1 MTLAVFNPNATQHI
15 SITEQAIGF
24 FKKKLADH
32 AQQAIRISVK
42 KSGCTGY
49 AYVIDYGESKSEGDS
64 EHIFADLTVYVS
76 QTAME
81 MIVGSEIDLQ
91 QQGLNKTIVFNNPNV
106 TASCG
111 CGSSFSVDEDKV

>member
-1 MTLAVFNPNATQHI
+1 MTLAVFNPNEEA
-15 SITEQAIGF
+15 SITLTDKAINF

-32 AQQAIRISVK
+32 EQQAIRISVK

-49 AYVIDYGESKSEGDS
+49 AYVIDYGEGKGDGDS
-64 EHIFADLTVYVS
+64 EHVFENLIVYV
-76 QTAME
+76 TEKAME

-91 QQGLNKTIVFNNPNV
+91 QQGLNKSIVFNNPNV

-111 CGSSFSVDEDKV
+111 CGSSFSVDEENA